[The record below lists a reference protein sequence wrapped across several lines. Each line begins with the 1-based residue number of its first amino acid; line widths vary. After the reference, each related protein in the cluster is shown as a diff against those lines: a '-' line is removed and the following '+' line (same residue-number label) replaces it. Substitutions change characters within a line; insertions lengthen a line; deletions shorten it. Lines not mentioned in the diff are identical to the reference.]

1 MDTAVTIAEAK
12 EQLEELIARARR
24 GEVVTI
30 DDGKGSVRLST
41 ETVAARHSE
50 RMTDE
55 GHPLVPLGKSRR
67 LGHLKGQMQVPAR
80 LMDPMSEHEL
90 RDWFGDDA

>member
-30 DDGKGSVRLST
+30 DDGKGSVRV
-41 ETVAARHSE
+41 VAEHVSPRPKRIA
-50 RMTDE
+50 
-55 GHPLVPLGKSRR
+55 GQWIGKI
-67 LGHLKGQMQVPAR
+67 QVPAR
-80 LMDPMSEHEL
+80 LLEPLTDDEL
-90 RDWFGDDA
+90 RWLSGEETA